1 MENKSLKVLPKLED
15 LHHDIQQAFK
25 NDGLNLLLNQEPR
38 PEWLKK
44 HPTVTKK
51 VNGQYVPS
59 EYLPIEKVEFLL
71 TKIFQ
76 EWRVEVL
83 HYQALFQS
91 VSVSVRL
98 HYKNPV
104 TGEWSFHDGVG
115 AAPVQVDQGS
125 SAADLSKI
133 KSGAIQMGLPAA
145 KSYAIKDA
153 AEHLGK
159 LFGRDVNRT
168 DTAIFTPSYAKETM
182 WTKQPELNGAS
193 KNN

>member
-1 MENKSLKVLPKLED
+1 MSNIEKTKKQLPKLED
-15 LHHDIQQAFK
+15 LHHDIEKAFK
-25 NDGLNLLLNQEPR
+25 NDALNLLLNQEPR
-38 PEWLKK
+38 QEWLKK

-51 VNGQYVPS
+51 VNGAYVPS

-83 HYQALFQS
+83 HYSALFQS
-91 VSVSVRL
+91 VSVSIRL
-98 HYKNPV
+98 HYRNPV

-115 AAPVQVDQGS
+115 ACAVQVDSGS

-133 KSGAIQMGLPAA
+133 KSAAIQMGLPSA

-168 DTAIFTPSYAKETM
+168 DTANFAPSYAKETM
-182 WTKQPELNGAS
+182 WTQKEQ
-193 KNN
+193 